1 MDISAINP
9 LSAAATADTSNRIVQ
24 KQLGQADFMKLLSV
38 QFQQQDPMKPMDDT
52 AFIAQM
58 AQFSSL
64 QQMTALNT
72 GVDAL
77 RTDSQLSSASNLI
90 GREVTVTNTDGST
103 VTGNVDS
110 VEQTAQGPML
120 SVNGQ
125 ALPFAYVT
133 KVAPAAVQTA
143 A

>member
-72 GVDAL
+72 GVESL
-77 RTDSQLSSASNLI
+77 RADSQLSSASNLI
-90 GREVTVTNTDGST
+90 GREVTITKTDGST
-103 VTGNVDS
+103 VTGNVD
-110 VEQTAQGPML
+110 
-120 SVNGQ
+120 
-125 ALPFAYVT
+125 
-133 KVAPAAVQTA
+133 
-143 A
+143 